1 MQETSVTWTKALAI
15 LDESAVRRYSKQL
28 GIEDIEAPHAKI
40 QLALVDWFSHLNIFS
55 DATIVEI
62 MKELDA
68 CVEGLA
74 YDIQQEETPVFTV
87 AICDSRWVSCSTKED
102 FFDAEI
108 YENVEEL
115 PEYGVTHIMCDV
127 VQLYSRMEHR
137 AAKIQQG
144 GQDAATDET
153 QR

>member
-15 LDESAVRRYSKQL
+15 LDEGAVKRYCKQL
-28 GIEDIEAPHAKI
+28 NIADVEEPHAKI

-55 DATIVEI
+55 DGTIVEI
-62 MKELDA
+62 MKALEV
-68 CVEGLA
+68 CTEGLA
-74 YDIQQEETPVFTV
+74 YDIQQEEVPVFTV
-87 AICDSRWVSCSTKED
+87 AICDSRWISCSTKND

-108 YENVEEL
+108 YEDVEEL

-127 VQLYSRMEHR
+127 VQLYSRMEYR

-144 GQDAATDET
+144 GQNAATET
-153 QR
+153 R